1 MDQITIKAR
10 KKERSGKSVARALR
24 REGYV
29 PAEVYGKGDNLSIA
43 IEQGELKPLKKHHY
57 SENVIV
63 NLDVAGESA
72 AIPTILKGYQ
82 LHPLTDGIIH
92 MDFLKIELSEKIRV
106 EIPIELRG
114 EAKGTREG
122 GILDQHMFHLHI
134 ECLPTDMPESIEV
147 DVSELAVAHAI
158 HVSDL
163 KLPQTLHVLND
174 LKDSIV
180 SVVIARE
187 EEAAGE
193 AGQTEATQP
202 EVLRE
207 KKEEAKK

>member
-72 AIPTILKGYQ
+72 ASPC
-82 LHPLTDGIIH
+82 
-92 MDFLKIELSEKIRV
+92 
-106 EIPIELRG
+106 
-114 EAKGTREG
+114 
-122 GILDQHMFHLHI
+122 FH
-134 ECLPTDMPESIEV
+134 
-147 DVSELAVAHAI
+147 
-158 HVSDL
+158 
-163 KLPQTLHVLND
+163 
-174 LKDSIV
+174 
-180 SVVIARE
+180 
-187 EEAAGE
+187 AA
-193 AGQTEATQP
+193 
-202 EVLRE
+202 
-207 KKEEAKK
+207 